1 MSPLI
6 NQEIARHHR
15 RQIQATADR
24 EWLAR
29 RSGGSL
35 LGIHGAR
42 KPATVML
49 QRAAERLQTASDWVT
64 LTRLKVSV
72 SQS

>member
-6 NQEIARHHR
+6 NQELARHHR
-15 RQIQATADR
+15 RQIQDTADR

-29 RSGGSL
+29 RGGGSL
-35 LGIHGAR
+35 LGLHGAL
-42 KPATVML
+42 PAATVML
-49 QRAAERLQTASDWVT
+49 QRATEGLQTASDWVT
-64 LTRLKVSV
+64 LTRFKISL